1 MDRDIVGAIEVIDGR
16 IARLSELRKQ
26 LAEEFGIAQKT
37 HVSSNQKS
45 LFEKSREK
53 TRKEELADYL
63 KANGPKTRMEIVKQ
77 TGIPPGTVSFLL
89 EGQTVR
95 QERGRELGPC
105 EEYGREWGCLIKQPH
120 PLMNVGL
127 ELVGCRP

>member
-1 MDRDIVGAIEVIDGR
+1 MDRDIVGAIEIIDGR

-45 LFEKSREK
+45 LFEKSGGK

-63 KANGPKTRMEIVKQ
+63 SNGPKTRMAIVEQ
-77 TGIPPGTVSFLL
+77 TGIPPGTVSFCLKDKRFAKNGDGKWDL
-89 EGQTVR
+89 AKNT
-95 QERGRELGPC
+95 
-105 EEYGREWGCLIKQPH
+105 EESGAA
-120 PLMNVGL
+120 
-127 ELVGCRP
+127 